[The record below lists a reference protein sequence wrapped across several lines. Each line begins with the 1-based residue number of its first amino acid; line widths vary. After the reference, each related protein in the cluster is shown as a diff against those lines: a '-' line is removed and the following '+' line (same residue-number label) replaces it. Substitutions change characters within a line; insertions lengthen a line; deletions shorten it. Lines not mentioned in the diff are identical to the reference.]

1 MLNLFKSRLFL
12 AGQGLVAL
20 IVLVVVLGRIFHW
33 STTVQ
38 LIAIM
43 AILVLGMVML
53 IVGYVRANKSASAI
67 QGSIRSQAENQRMSV
82 RPDNQAEIEQL
93 QKDLEDAIE
102 RLKHSKLG
110 GGRSGK
116 RALYALPW
124 YMIIGPPAAG
134 KTTAIANSGL
144 TFPIGMDA
152 FRGVGGTRNCDW
164 FFSDSAIFLDTAG
177 RYMTEQEDTEEW
189 NTFLQTLKEN
199 RRRQPVNGVLVAI
212 SIAELADATP
222 DQIEWHASTIR
233 RRIDD
238 LVARLDVTFP
248 VYLIFTKCDLLR
260 GFTQFFGALSRK
272 EREQI
277 LGCTLQRNW
286 EADSGLRE
294 LFEREFNS
302 IAGALLNWRN
312 EGLGLAMKRAERHL
326 VYVFPLEF
334 ASVKEKLTQFVSML
348 FQPNP
353 YRDTPA
359 FRGFYFTSGTQE
371 GLPID
376 RVIRAI
382 ADRFGFE
389 PAAFEE
395 SEQATETKAYFIK
408 DIFEEVIIPD
418 RYLVSRTSRAAVRK
432 RALKSGIAA
441 GALIL
446 LVFFVIGSTQA
457 VVRSSTRLGDV
468 REASVA
474 VSQVEI
480 TSSDLTEDDLD
491 ALESLRAL
499 IGGLETPAVFG
510 WGLDRGSNVLD
521 PAKSLLLDKMRDLV
535 DARLFPRLRNRIV
548 TTIAQ
553 RIDATGKDSLE
564 EDTKAFLLLT
574 SYTAV
579 LDTVDGTADFLKH
592 RLRSISAEIPS
603 LSDERLEALLGS
615 FVDGIRDRVVDGFS
629 LDRDLLERATRI
641 LREPVNATRLYD
653 KLRRD
658 SEEALG
664 FYSLEEMLPAKA
676 RYFES
681 NPTIPKFFTQAEW
694 TSFVEE
700 KISEYS
706 ATPVR
711 DAWVPWAVDAPE
723 VDPAEFE
730 EQLTSRYLEDYK
742 NEWDRFLRS
751 VRIKRFRDIREAA
764 SSMARLADLDESPI
778 LWLLSRVSHE
788 TLFPS
793 STLAAAQDLAGA
805 DREPRNVVERYFR
818 SLHRLNVTGAQ
829 SGETNPSLI
838 QALNSLRSVAD
849 DMDSMVGDGAGSAD
863 YAARVL
869 RDQGG
874 VLESARRDVQLAL
887 TGQSS
892 AVRDNLFERPI
903 VLSWAAVLT
912 SVQSY
917 LDSIWKDE
925 VYDPY
930 RERLEGKY
938 PLSDGEDAP
947 IRDFEDFFRPNGDVS
962 TFVADELARFLQD
975 NRFQARRWQ
984 GFGINLSASTR
995 TALERIQ
1002 SLQETLYVGD
1012 NLRWEFVLAPDLPEK
1027 PVSVRALSYYLDIHG
1042 ISQLYQMTPPVDLS
1056 ITWPRDPDV
1065 TLRVSLTDAEL
1076 PPRQYRGDWAVFKFL
1091 RDAEVVRKSSTEYD
1105 LKWDMTRNVKA
1116 VYHATVQSSR
1126 NPFNDPDIFN
1136 IVIPSSLGN

>member
-1 MLNLFKSRLFL
+1 MLNLLKSKLFL

-20 IVLVVVLGRIFHW
+20 IVLVIVLGRIFGW
-33 STTVQ
+33 SMMVQ
-38 LIAIM
+38 MIAIM
-43 AILVLGMVML
+43 AILVFGIIML

-67 QGSIRSQAENQRMSV
+67 QGSIKSQADNQRMAV

-116 RALYALPW
+116 AALYALPW

-134 KTTAIANSGL
+134 KTTAIENSGL

-152 FRGVGGTRNCDW
+152 VRGVGGTRNCDW

-199 RRRQPVNGVLVAI
+199 RRKQPINGVLVAI

-222 DQIEWHASTIR
+222 EQLEWHASTIR

-238 LVARLDVTFP
+238 LVTRLDVTFP

-286 EADSGLRE
+286 ETDSNLRE
-294 LFEREFNS
+294 LFEREFDG

-334 ASVKEKLTQFVSML
+334 ASVKEKLTEFVSML

-389 PAAFEE
+389 PAAFEA
-395 SEQATETKAYFIK
+395 SEQVEETKAYFIK
-408 DIFEEVIIPD
+408 DIFEKVIIPD
-418 RYLVSRTSRAAVRK
+418 RFLVSRTSRAAVRK
-432 RALKSGIAA
+432 RAIKSGISV

-446 LVFFVIGSTQA
+446 LVLFVIGATQA
-457 VVRSSTRLGDV
+457 VVRSSSRLGAV
-468 REASVA
+468 RETAQKLASV
-474 VSQVEI
+474 Q
-480 TSSDLTEDDLD
+480 SSRIDISEEDLSTLSRMHTLIAGLD
-491 ALESLRAL
+491 KPSR
-499 IGGLETPAVFG
+499 FG
-510 WGLDRGSNVLD
+510 WGLDRGADMRD
-521 PAKSLLLDKMRDLV
+521 PARIVLLDKVRNYV
-535 DARLFPRLRNRIV
+535 EEAIFPQLRSRITLTV
-548 TTIAQ
+548 NQ
-553 RIDATGKDSLE
+553 PFIDETDKDSLE
-564 EDTKAFLLLT
+564 EDTKAYLLLT
-574 SYTAV
+574 TYSEQ
-579 LDTVDGTADFLKH
+579 LDNDGSVASLKR
-592 RLRSISAEIPS
+592 RLES
-603 LSDERLEALLGS
+603 LSDDLPNGGDPRIHSLLGAYVEGVRDGVAES
-615 FVDGIRDRVVDGFS
+615 FEPDVRLVDSAIR
-629 LDRDLLERATRI
+629 A
-641 LREPVNATRLYD
+641 LREPINATRLYN
-653 KLRRD
+653 KLKRD
-658 SEEALG
+658 SEESLG
-664 FYSLEEMLPAKA
+664 YYTLEELLGSKS
-676 RYFES
+676 RYFDG
-681 NPTIPKFFTQAEW
+681 NPTVSKFFTQSEW
-694 TSFVEE
+694 DTFVAQR
-700 KISEYS
+700 IAEYS
-706 ATPVR
+706 AAPVR
-711 DAWVPWAVDAPE
+711 DAWVPWAEDAPQ
-723 VDPAEFE
+723 VDPVQFE
-730 EQLTSRYLEDYK
+730 EQLTSLYLEDYK
-742 NEWDRFLRS
+742 DEWDRFLRGI
-751 VRIKRFRDIREAA
+751 RIKPFRDIREAA
-764 SSMARLADLDESPI
+764 SSMAELADLDESPI

-788 TLFPS
+788 TVFPS
-793 STLAAAQDLAGA
+793 STLTAAQDLAGA
-805 DREPRNVVERYFR
+805 DREPQNVVERHFR
-818 SLHRLNVTGAQ
+818 SLHQLNVAGAQ
-829 SGETNPSLI
+829 SGETNPLLI
-838 QALNSLRSVAD
+838 QALNGLRTIAD
-849 DMDSMVGDGAGSAD
+849 DMDSLTGDEEGSTD

-869 RDQGG
+869 QDRGG
-874 VLESARRDVQLAL
+874 VLEDARRGVQLAL
-887 TGQSS
+887 AAQTS
-892 AVRDNLFERPI
+892 AIRDNLFERPI

-917 LDSIWKDE
+917 LDERWKDE
-925 VYDPY
+925 VYNPY
-930 RERLEGKY
+930 RTQLEGKY
-938 PLSDGEDAP
+938 PLGDGEDVP

-962 TFVADELARFLQD
+962 AFVENELARFLQD
-975 NRFQARRWQ
+975 NRLQARRWQ
-984 GFGINLSASTR
+984 GIGINLSGSTR

-1002 SLQETLYVGD
+1002 SLQETLFVGD

-1065 TLRVSLTDAEL
+1065 TLRVSLTDTEL

-1091 RDAEVVRKSSTEYD
+1091 QDAEIVRKSSTEYD

-1126 NPFNDPDIFN
+1126 NPFNDPDLFK
-1136 IVIPSSLGN
+1136 IVIPSTLGN